1 MSETIRAT
9 LTRLAARLDAVENLI
24 GHNGGPPLED
34 EIAEGSSQ
42 DRKLSKRELARRWG
56 RSTRSIDRMR
66 QRPDFVAGELVNG
79 RWFFWLS
86 AVQRYERD
94 RYEAQLGS
102 KAPDRS
108 GYLRAA
114 SAPPKRRSPAR
125 VT

>member
-66 QRPDFVAGELVNG
+66 QRCCSSDSVSSF
-79 RWFFWLS
+79 R
-86 AVQRYERD
+86 
-94 RYEAQLGS
+94 
-102 KAPDRS
+102 AP
-108 GYLRAA
+108 A
-114 SAPPKRRSPAR
+114 SSR
-125 VT
+125 VR